1 MSRSLFK
8 YSIFMMLIFTLLFC
22 RGGLDEVSKESLSED
37 YRYFDTAPDKSQET
51 RLIAFPPASG
61 DIRAFIQLKELGVF
75 DPENLVIIGIYHENE
90 HSRYLATQE
99 MIKSRNIDWIKF
111 HRLEGNL
118 NQDNLFGKNPFS
130 EEFRDIVAKS
140 DGAVI
145 FGGADIPPYLYAE
158 KTHLLT
164 GIHTPYRHYLE
175 LSFVYHL
182 LGGHQ
187 DESQVPLMESFPE
200 YPVLGLCLG
209 HQTLNVGTGGTL
221 YQDVWSQV
229 YGKEFL
235 EDVIALPQDDWHVN
249 PLGRLHPEAELFGSH
264 MHPIKL
270 LTDRK
275 FVKEWG
281 FNSEDA
287 PYIVSAHHQAV
298 NKLGKGFQV
307 IATTL
312 NGKVVEAIDHTRF
325 PHVLGVQ
332 FHPESFSLWD
342 RSRRGRIALSE
353 DETTYY
359 KIMENHPPSLEFHQK
374 IWDWFA
380 ERLEAYHSRK

>member
-8 YSIFMMLIFTLLFC
+8 YGVFLMLIITLLFC
-22 RGGLDEVSKESLSED
+22 RGSLEEVSEEGLAGEF
-37 YRYFDTAPDKSQET
+37 RYFDTAPAKSQEI
-51 RLIAFPPASG
+51 RLAVFPPASG
-61 DIRAFIQLKELGVF
+61 DIRAFIQLKEQGVF
-75 DPENLVIIGIYHENE
+75 DPENLVIIGVYHENE
-90 HSRYLATQE
+90 HSRYLPTQQMVE
-99 MIKSRNIDWIKF
+99 SRNIDWIKF

-130 EEFRDIVAKS
+130 AEFRNIVAKS

-145 FGGADIPPYLYAE
+145 YGGSDIPPYIYGE

-164 GIHTPYRHYLE
+164 GIRSPYRHYLE
-175 LSFVYHL
+175 MSFVFHL
-182 LGGHQ
+182 LGGYQ
-187 DESQVPLMESFPE
+187 DESHAPLMDSLPE

-221 YQDVWSQV
+221 FQDVWSQV
-229 YGKEFL
+229 YGKNYL
-235 EDVIALPQDDWHVN
+235 EDVIAMSQDDWHFN
-249 PLGRLHPEAELFGSH
+249 PLARLHPEAQLFGSH

-270 LTDRK
+270 LTDGK

-281 FNSEDA
+281 FDSEDA

-298 NKLGKGFQV
+298 NKLGKGFQI

-312 NGKVVEAIDHTRF
+312 NGKVVEAIAHTKF

-332 FHPESFSLWD
+332 FHPESYGLWD

-353 DETTYY
+353 EETTYFS
-359 KIMENHPPSLEFHQK
+359 IMENHPPSL
-374 IWDWFA
+374 
-380 ERLEAYHSRK
+380 